1 VKNRELKRLPR
12 LIWFFDFFGFKVQ
25 SEIPTNIGRI
35 DAVWK
40 LSDIT
45 VIVEVKY
52 SVDENLDKLLNE
64 ASKQIKLFFY

>member
-1 VKNRELKRLPR
+1 MKNRELKRLPR

>member
-1 VKNRELKRLPR
+1 MPR